1 MDEMSNPA
9 GPEAGFTE
17 KFVEADGF
25 DIRYREAGEGPA
37 VVALHGGGGSRISGA
52 HALLSENFRVLA
64 VEAPGFGNSDE
75 NTRHRTMFEMADT
88 LHAAIAALGIA
99 AFSIIGNSFGGRVAL
114 CMAARNPEPIEAL
127 VLVGPA
133 AIREGG
139 AVFERNLRSIL
150 GVGPAAVREGG
161 AAPSRA
167 DGSHENME
175 ALMYA
180 HPENMPPL
188 PRPDPEIAR
197 KQAALIERLHGP
209 DRDGELEARMREID
223 TPTLVLLGTED
234 KLIPPRIGRLYREI
248 MPRCHV
254 VMIYDAGHAM
264 DAERPEAVAS
274 VAGDFIARR
283 DEFLIKRT
291 DGAIHP

>member
-1 MDEMSNPA
+1 MDEMLNPT
-9 GPEAGFTE
+9 GPEAGFAE

-25 DIRYREAGEGPA
+25 DIRYREAGEGPS
-37 VVALHGGGGSRISGA
+37 VVALHGADGSRISGA
-52 HALLSENFRVLA
+52 HALLSEKFRVLA

-75 NTRHRTMFEMADT
+75 NTRHQTMFEMADT

-99 AFSIIGNSFGGRVAL
+99 TFSIIGNSFGGRLAL
-114 CMAARNPEPIEAL
+114 CMAARSPKPVEAL

-133 AIREGG
+133 AIRE
-139 AVFERNLRSIL
+139 E
-150 GVGPAAVREGG
+150 GPAPR
-161 AAPSRA
+161 RA

-175 ALMYA
+175 AVMYA
-180 HPENMPPL
+180 HPDSMPPI
-188 PRPDPEIAR
+188 PRPDPEIGK
-197 KQAALIERLHGP
+197 KQAALVERLRGP
-209 DRDGELEARMREID
+209 DRDEELEARMREID

-254 VMIYDAGHAM
+254 VMIYDAAHAM

-283 DEFLIKRT
+283 DEFLIKCT

>member
-1 MDEMSNPA
+1 MNEMLTPT

-25 DIRYREAGEGPA
+25 DIRYREAGDGPA

-64 VEAPGFGNSDE
+64 VEAPGFGNSAE
-75 NTRHRTMFEMADT
+75 NTRHRTMFDMADT
-88 LHAAIAALGIA
+88 LHAAIAALGIP
-99 AFSIIGNSFGGRVAL
+99 AFSIIGNSFGGRLAL
-114 CMAARNPEPIEAL
+114 CMAARSPDPIEAL

-139 AVFERNLRSIL
+139 AVFEQNLRSIL
-150 GVGPAAVREGG
+150 GVGPAAIREGRAVPG
-161 AAPSRA
+161 HA

-180 HPENMPPL
+180 HPESMPPF
-188 PRPDPEIAR
+188 PRPDPEISR
-197 KQAALIERLHGP
+197 KQAVLVERLHGP
-209 DRDGELEARMREID
+209 DRDGELEARMRGID

-248 MPRCHV
+248 MPNCHV
-254 VMIYDAGHAM
+254 VMIYDAAHAM

>member
-1 MDEMSNPA
+1 MDEMLTPT

-64 VEAPGFGNSDE
+64 VEAPGFGNSDV
-75 NTRHRTMFEMADT
+75 NTRHRTMFDMADT
-88 LHAAIAALGIA
+88 LHAAISALGIA
-99 AFSIIGNSFGGRVAL
+99 TFSIIGNSFGGRLAL
-114 CMAARNPEPIEAL
+114 CMAARNSEPIEAL
-127 VLVGPA
+127 VLLGPA
-133 AIREGG
+133 AIREEGIVVPGG
-139 AVFERNLRSIL
+139 
-150 GVGPAAVREGG
+150 G
-161 AAPSRA
+161 

-175 ALMYA
+175 AVMYA
-180 HPENMPPL
+180 HPDSMPPF
-188 PRPDPEIAR
+188 PRPDPEIGK
-197 KQAALIERLHGP
+197 KQAALIKRLHGP
-209 DRDGELEARMREID
+209 DRDEELEARMREID

-248 MPRCHV
+248 MPNCHV
-254 VMIYDAGHAM
+254 VMIYDAAHAM

-283 DEFLIKRT
+283 DEFLVKRT